1 MDLNITEALKVLKKY
16 YDYDSFRTVQADVIQ
31 SVLDGNDTLALLPT
45 SAGKSVTFQIPALM
59 FDGLTVVISPLI
71 ALQEDQV
78 ESLKRKG
85 IPCGLLN
92 SDMSI
97 TARRKVEKDITDN
110 VIKILYVAPETLFTD
125 ACKELLK
132 YKKISLIAVDEAH
145 CFQGKYKVET
155 DQGFKSFFELEQL
168 QLDGLSDLVK
178 IKSYNIKTRE
188 IEYKPLLNVFKN
200 KSSIM
205 VSFDLGKKGKLQL
218 TRKHKVFTPLGERE
232 AGTLKMGHQLYMDV
246 DGKLELLRILSVSYP
261 ANCRIE
267 GDYMYDIEVADN
279 HNYFV
284 QTISRRNW
292 VTFNPTTILVHNCTS
307 VFGDFR
313 SKYLNLHEIRTLPNF
328 NTCPV
333 LAVTATADTRII
345 KDIETN
351 IGLKENYKTFKT
363 SFDRPL
369 INYHVQ
375 LKNHNPIKQITDL
388 IKLNG
393 RNSCGIIYCM
403 TKAATEQL
411 SNTLNTLGYNSLA
424 YHATIKNPG
433 DVLDTKGKKLSLK
446 NYKKYILEQFVT
458 EKVNIVCATIAFGM
472 GIDHPNIKWVVHYD
486 TPQNLENYSQEC
498 GRASRGGHPGS
509 AYLLYDPSSYNKS
522 IWLMSQTTKAKTSL
536 DVKMNKL
543 KQMHN
548 FVKSRKCRRHQIL
561 QYFGEDSPTFC
572 GKCDNCGAELLN
584 KGESNEN

>member
-1 MDLNITEALKVLKKY
+1 
-16 YDYDSFRTVQADVIQ
+16 
-31 SVLDGNDTLALLPT
+31 
-45 SAGKSVTFQIPALM
+45 
-59 FDGLTVVISPLI
+59 
-71 ALQEDQV
+71 
-78 ESLKRKG
+78 
-85 IPCGLLN
+85 
-92 SDMSI
+92 
-97 TARRKVEKDITDN
+97 
-110 VIKILYVAPETLFTD
+110 
-125 ACKELLK
+125 
-132 YKKISLIAVDEAH
+132 
-145 CFQGKYKVET
+145 
-155 DQGFKSFFELEQL
+155 
-168 QLDGLSDLVK
+168 
-178 IKSYNIKTRE
+178 
-188 IEYKPLLNVFKN
+188 
-200 KSSIM
+200 
-205 VSFDLGKKGKLQL
+205 
-218 TRKHKVFTPLGERE
+218 
-232 AGTLKMGHQLYMDV
+232 MDV

-498 GRASRGGHPGS
+498 VTLDTLITCKEGDKEARDVQVGDQVLTYNEETKAQEYKEVLKVIKTKTSKLYHLTTANGLHLSTTGNHPIYVDNIYTSMGDVKVDQVLNALDSELDSVLSVEIEEVEADTINFSVVDNNNFYANKILTHNCGRASRGGHPGS